1 MSNIFR
7 WLSPKKVM
15 TTMVTLITDMVTTTV
30 MVTAMDMFTV
40 TTTDTDMTTVMVM
53 DMDTVTVIII
63 TTAKDCPK
71 KNAKSVKKLTNNTK
85 KLIKRNT
92 RNTST
97 LIRLRAAK
105 TGSQPEPSG
114 KKKIPNRLSKSMKIK
129 SKCFMYSESNKIF
142 HFNQKNILLLTYILT

>member
-1 MSNIFR
+1 MG
-7 WLSPKKVM
+7 
-15 TTMVTLITDMVTTTV
+15 TTV

-40 TTTDTDMTTVMVM
+40 TTTDTDTA
-53 DMDTVTVIII
+53 TVIII

-97 LIRLRAAK
+97 PIRLRAAK

-114 KKKIPNRLSKSMKIK
+114 KKKIPNRLSKSMKIR
-129 SKCFMYSESNKIF
+129 SKCFLYSESNKNF
-142 HFNQKNILLLTYILT
+142 HLNKT

>member
-1 MSNIFR
+1 
-7 WLSPKKVM
+7 
-15 TTMVTLITDMVTTTV
+15 MVTTTD

-53 DMDTVTVIII
+53 DTAMVIIII
-63 TTAKDCPK
+63 TTAKDCRK
-71 KNAKSVKKLTNNTK
+71 TNAKSVRKLTNSTK

-97 LIRLRAAK
+97 AIRLRAAM
-105 TGSQPEPSG
+105 TGRQPELSG

-129 SKCFMYSESNKIF
+129 SKCFLYSESNK
-142 HFNQKNILLLTYILT
+142 